1 MSEEMN
7 ENGVQENGDVP
18 EIELIIRA
26 SNIDGRRKGACLFC
40 QEYFMELYLLAELK
54 TISLKVTTVDM
65 QKPPPDFRTNFEAT
79 PPPILIDRGMAI
91 LENEKI
97 ERHIMKSVPGG
108 HNLFVQDKEVAT
120 LIENIYTKFKSYVTK
135 SVSDNKI
142 STAPNPPLLQHLERI
157 NDFLGK
163 RGTRFLTGDTMSC
176 FDCELMPR
184 LQHIRIGA
192 KAFQKFEIPTRLNAL
207 WTYMSNMY
215 ELEAFRQSCPAD
227 QDIISHIKNQLGIKT
242 TARIEL
248 ETPVF
253 TTSIPILSES

>member
-1 MSEEMN
+1 MEKPYLDYLE
-7 ENGVQENGDVP
+7 
-18 EIELIIRA
+18 A
-26 SNIDGRRKGACLFC
+26 SPIDGRRKGACLFC
-40 QEYFMELYLLAELK
+40 HEYFMELYLLAELK

-79 PPPILIDRGMAI
+79 HPPILIDRGIAI

-97 ERHIMKSVPGG
+97 ERHIMKNVPGG

-120 LIENIYTKFKSYVTK
+120 LIENLYTKFKSYITK
-135 SVSDNKI
+135 YE
-142 STAPNPPLLQHLERI
+142 STDTNEASQPLLSQLMKI
-157 NDFLGK
+157 NDFLAK

-192 KAFQKFEIPTRLNAL
+192 KAFRNFEIPTNFTAL
-207 WTYMSNMY
+207 WRYMSNMY

-227 QDIISHIKNQLGIKT
+227 QDIISHIKNQLGLRTK
-242 TARIEL
+242 ARIEL

-253 TTSIPILSES
+253 SISTPILNEA